1 MIASA
6 GCETLDEFMAF
17 TTLTICYNSKRLVE
31 NGTECPT
38 RCHIFYDVWEL
49 SSWCM
54 TSIFFLSHDCPF
66 SASGVEIAFIKKDC
80 LIYQLIVWKLSRLVV
95 VKRP

>member
-31 NGTECPT
+31 NVLHAAIHFMMYENWV
-38 RCHIFYDVWEL
+38 HDVWL
-49 SSWCM
+49 Q
-54 TSIFFLSHDCPF
+54 FFFHITWMSF
-66 SASGVEIAFIKKDC
+66 SGSGVEIAFIKKDC
-80 LIYQLIVWKLSRLVV
+80 LIYQLIVWKLSWLGV

>member
-31 NGTECPT
+31 NVLHATIHFMMYEN
-38 RCHIFYDVWEL
+38 
-49 SSWCM
+49 
-54 TSIFFLSHDCPF
+54 
-66 SASGVEIAFIKKDC
+66 
-80 LIYQLIVWKLSRLVV
+80 
-95 VKRP
+95 